1 MMKTY
6 LLSEINARAAREP
19 EAFIAESEKAYL
31 DQINA
36 AAEQVA
42 SVQKTHPLLLLNGPS
57 SAGKTT
63 TADRLCRALARHGI
77 HTHVISMDD
86 YYVTRNEETMPFDDE
101 NNVLDLESPLCMDLE
116 MLSDHLYKLANGEE
130 ICMPRFD
137 FETGIQH
144 LNQNCLSLGPNDIA
158 IIEGIHSF
166 NDVITGALDEMSTA
180 VSLRLDAQVDCGDG
194 LILPPE
200 TLRFA
205 RRALRDSRFRGAP
218 VEQTVTQWKSIRR
231 GERLYI
237 NPYLD
242 QAEITISTYH
252 PYESCILYPALREK
266 LHANAA
272 ALEAAGLA
280 DAVTASDLF
289 GPIDYAPYIP
299 EHSLLREFIG

>member
-6 LLSEINARAAREP
+6 LLSEINARAQRAP
-19 EAFIAESEKAYL
+19 EAFIAESEKGYL

-42 SVQKTHPLLLLNGPS
+42 AVQQSRPLLLLNGPS

-63 TADRLCRALARHGI
+63 TADRLCRALERHGV
-77 HTHVISMDD
+77 HARVISMDD
-86 YYVTRNEETMPFDDE
+86 YYVTRDESSMPFDDE
-101 NNVLDLESPLCMDLE
+101 NNVPDLESPLCMDLE
-116 MLSDHLYKLANGEE
+116 MLSDHLFKLANGEE

-144 LNQNCLSLGPNDIA
+144 LNQTKLHLGPRDIA
-158 IIEGIHSF
+158 VIEGIHSF
-166 NDVITGALDEMSTA
+166 NDVITGALDDMSTA
-180 VSLRLDAQVDCGDG
+180 VSLRLNAQVDCGDG

-205 RRALRDSRFRGAP
+205 RRALRDSRFRNAP
-218 VEQTVTQWKSIRR
+218 VEQTITQWKSIRR

-242 QAEITISTYH
+242 QAEIVISTYL
-252 PYESCILYPALREK
+252 PYEGCILYPALREK
-266 LHANAA
+266 LHDNAE
-272 ALEAAGLA
+272 ALAAAGLA
-280 DAVTASDLF
+280 DAVAASDLF
-289 GPIDYAPYIP
+289 GTIDYVPYIP
-299 EHSLLREFIG
+299 EETLLREFIG

>member
-1 MMKTY
+1 MIKTY
-6 LLSEINARAAREP
+6 LLSEINARAQREP
-19 EAFIAESEKAYL
+19 QAFIAECEKAYL

-42 SVQKTHPLLLLNGPS
+42 AVQKSHPLLLLNGPS

-63 TADRLCRALARHGI
+63 TADRLCRAFARHGI
-77 HTHVISMDD
+77 HAHVISMDD
-86 YYVTRNEETMPFDDE
+86 YYVTRDEENTP
-101 NNVLDLESPLCMDLE
+101 LDLEL
-116 MLSDHLYKLANGEE
+116 LSDHLYKLANGEE

-144 LNQNCLSLGPNDIA
+144 QNQHCLRLAPNDIA

-166 NDVITGALDEMSTA
+166 NDVITGALDEISTA
-180 VSLRLDAQVDCGDG
+180 VSLRLNAQVDCGGG
-194 LILPPE
+194 LVLPPE

-218 VEQTVTQWKSIRR
+218 VQQTVIQWKSIRR

-252 PYESCILYPALREK
+252 PYESCILYPALRES
-266 LHANAA
+266 LHAHAA
-272 ALEAAGLA
+272 ELEAAGLA
-280 DAVTASDLF
+280 DAVAASDLF
-289 GPIDYAPYIP
+289 VPIDYAPHIP
-299 EHSLLREFIG
+299 ETSLLREFIG

>member
-6 LLSEINARAAREP
+6 LLSEINARAQREP
-19 EAFIAESEKAYL
+19 EAFIAESEQGYL

-42 SVQKTHPLLLLNGPS
+42 AVQNTHPLLLLNGPS

-63 TADRLCRALARHGI
+63 TADRLCRALERHGVR
-77 HTHVISMDD
+77 THVISMDD
-86 YYVTRNEETMPFDDE
+86 YYVTRNDETMPFDDE
-101 NNVLDLESPLCMDLE
+101 NNVPDLESPLCMNLE

-137 FETGIQH
+137 FESGIQY
-144 LNQNCLSLGPNDIA
+144 LNQTSLRLGPKEVA

-180 VSLRLDAQVDCGDG
+180 ISLRLNAQVDCGNG

-237 NPYLD
+237 DPYLD

-266 LHANAA
+266 LQENAA

-280 DAVTASDLF
+280 DAVAASTLF
-289 GPIDYAPYIP
+289 GEIDYVPYIP